1 MKVRKT
7 RFLQTGGAMPA
18 EQAQAPA
25 QAPAQGGSPEEQLGA
40 IAQDII
46 NQLGPEAAGM
56 VAEMILKML
65 QGGGGQAASE
75 QEAPVMARRG
85 GRLVKRF

>member
-18 EQAQAPA
+18 EQAPA

-56 VAEMILKML
+56 VAEMILQML
-65 QGGGGQAASE
+65 QGGGQAAPE

>member
-1 MKVRKT
+1 
-7 RFLQTGGAMPA
+7 MPA
-18 EQAQAPA
+18 E

-56 VAEMILKML
+56 VAEMILQML
-65 QGGGGQAASE
+65 QGSEGGQAAPK

>member
-18 EQAQAPA
+18 EQAQAP
-25 QAPAQGGSPEEQLGA
+25 APAQGGSPEEQLGA

-56 VAEMILKML
+56 VAEMILQML
-65 QGGGGQAASE
+65 QGGGGQAAPE
-75 QEAPVMARRG
+75 KEAPVMARRG

>member
-18 EQAQAPA
+18 EP
-25 QAPAQGGSPEEQLGA
+25 APAQGSSPEEQLGA

-56 VAEMILKML
+56 VAEMILQML
-65 QGGGGQAASE
+65 QGGGGQAAPE

>member
-18 EQAQAPA
+18 EQAPE

-56 VAEMILKML
+56 VAEMILQML
-65 QGGGGQAASE
+65 QGGGGQAAPE

>member
-18 EQAQAPA
+18 EQAP
-25 QAPAQGGSPEEQLGA
+25 APAQGGSPEEQLGA

-56 VAEMILKML
+56 VAEMILQML
-65 QGGGGQAASE
+65 QGGGGQAAPE

>member
-7 RFLQTGGAMPA
+7 RFLQTGGAMLA
-18 EQAQAPA
+18 EQAQA
-25 QAPAQGGSPEEQLGA
+25 QAPTKGGSPEEQLGA

-56 VAEMILKML
+56 VAEMILQML
-65 QGGGGQAASE
+65 QGGGGQAAPE

>member
-1 MKVRKT
+1 
-7 RFLQTGGAMPA
+7 MPA
-18 EQAQAPA
+18 E
-25 QAPAQGGSPEEQLGA
+25 QAPAQGGSPEEQLRA

-56 VAEMILKML
+56 VAKMILQML
-65 QGGGGQAASE
+65 QGGQAAPE

>member
-1 MKVRKT
+1 
-7 RFLQTGGAMPA
+7 MPA

-56 VAEMILKML
+56 VAEMILQML
-65 QGGGGQAASE
+65 QGGGGQAAPE

>member
-1 MKVRKT
+1 
-7 RFLQTGGAMPA
+7 MPA
-18 EQAQAPA
+18 EQAPA

-56 VAEMILKML
+56 VAEMILQML
-65 QGGGGQAASE
+65 QGGGGKATPE

>member
-7 RFLQTGGAMPA
+7 RFLQAGGAMPA
-18 EQAQAPA
+18 ERAP
-25 QAPAQGGSPEEQLGA
+25 APAQGGSPEEQLGA

-56 VAEMILKML
+56 VAEMILQML
-65 QGGGGQAASE
+65 QGGGGQAAPKE
-75 QEAPVMARRG
+75 EAPVMARRG

>member
-18 EQAQAPA
+18 EQAQA

-56 VAEMILKML
+56 VAEMILQML
-65 QGGGGQAASE
+65 QGGGGQAAPE
-75 QEAPVMARRG
+75 KEAPVMARRG

>member
-1 MKVRKT
+1 MKVRKK

-18 EQAQAPA
+18 EQAPA
-25 QAPAQGGSPEEQLGA
+25 KAPAQGGSPEEQLGA

-56 VAEMILKML
+56 VAEMILQML
-65 QGGGGQAASE
+65 QGGGGQAAPE

>member
-18 EQAQAPA
+18 EQAFAS
-25 QAPAQGGSPEEQLGA
+25 AQGGSPEEQLGA

-56 VAEMILKML
+56 VAEMILQML
-65 QGGGGQAASE
+65 QGGGKQAAPG

>member
-7 RFLQTGGAMPA
+7 RFLQTGGGMPA
-18 EQAQAPA
+18 EQAPA

-56 VAEMILKML
+56 VAEMILQML
-65 QGGGGQAASE
+65 QGGGGQAAPE

>member
-1 MKVRKT
+1 
-7 RFLQTGGAMPA
+7 MPA
-18 EQAQAPA
+18 EQAP
-25 QAPAQGGSPEEQLGA
+25 APAQGGSPEEQLGA

-56 VAEMILKML
+56 VAEMILQML
-65 QGGGGQAASE
+65 QGSEGGQAAPK